1 MPAGRYNFTIEQG
14 STTDFEIQY
23 NDSNGNPV
31 DLTYYQ
37 ARMQIRSDFGSSGT
51 LFASLSS
58 SLDEDGTGLNLN
70 GSGGNKPLTSGSIGL
85 LISATSSSNFTFSD
99 ARYDLELVSGS
110 FVTRLLECKVKLSR
124 EVTV

>member
-1 MPAGRYNFTIEQG
+1 MPAGRHNFIIEQG

-37 ARMQIRSDFGSSGT
+37 ARMQIRSGFGSSGT

-70 GSGGNKPLTSGSIGL
+70 GSGGNKPLTSGSIGFI
-85 LISATSSSNFTFSD
+85 ISAASSSNFTFSE

-110 FVTRLLECKVKLSR
+110 FVTRLLEGKIRLSK